1 MLDYRIHTF
10 LKVCETLNY
19 TLAAKQLHITQPAV
33 SQHIHYLEQEY
44 ETTLFVY
51 SNKQLSLTRSGE
63 ILRKYLMTM
72 QNDEQT
78 IKKEIKSHEGMIE
91 TLSIGVTMTI
101 GEYAIVDRLADFIKH
116 HPEMNLHLH
125 YGNTAV
131 IIMV

>member
-44 ETTLFVY
+44 ETILFAY

-63 ILRKYLMTM
+63 ILRKYLMTF
-72 QNDEQT
+72 T
-78 IKKEIKSHEGMIE
+78 SHSRVSVRKLLTVLEPVYWLLKI
-91 TLSIGVTMTI
+91 
-101 GEYAIVDRLADFIKH
+101 
-116 HPEMNLHLH
+116 P
-125 YGNTAV
+125 
-131 IIMV
+131 